1 MKLHDVIRSVQFSL
15 KLNINLQQAAILN
28 PLEPVNKSN
37 CVFLP

>member
-1 MKLHDVIRSVQFSL
+1 MKLYDVIRSVQFSL
-15 KLNINLQQAAILN
+15 KLNINLQAAILN